1 VRRREFITLLGGAA
15 AWPLAMIALV
25 VAPAA
30 YAQDCPEGYR
40 APVHVFSSG
49 IRVFYCVR
57 AEPKSDKSESVPQS

>member
-1 VRRREFITLLGGAA
+1 MKRREFITLLGAA

-40 APVHVFSSG
+40 AAVHVFSSG

-57 AEPKSDKSESVPQS
+57 AEPKLDKLESVPQS

>member
-1 VRRREFITLLGGAA
+1 MI
-15 AWPLAMIALV
+15 AMIALV
-25 VAPAA
+25 VALAV

-40 APVHVFSSG
+40 AAVHVFSSG